1 MKINFFR
8 NYFKK
13 IFLLENSLNNKILE
27 RISKKIYLESKKGG
41 RVIVVGN
48 GGSAAIA
55 SHITIDLN
63 NAAKINAINLND
75 PSLIT
80 CYANDYGYE
89 NWVTK
94 AFVSL
99 VQKNDVVILISSSG
113 NSMNIVNAA
122 RFLKNKNFFLITLS
136 GFSKSNKLM
145 KCGNINLWC
154 RSKKYNMV
162 EATHFVWLLSIVDRI
177 ISLKH

>member
-13 IFLLENSLNNKILE
+13 IFLLENSLNSQILE
-27 RISKKIYLESKKGG
+27 KVSKKIYLQSKKRG

-63 NAAKINAINLND
+63 NAAKIKALNLND

-94 AFVSL
+94 ALISL

-122 RFLKNKNFFLITLS
+122 KFLKSKNFFLITLS
-136 GFSKSNKLM
+136 GFSKNNKLI
-145 KCGNINLWC
+145 KYGDINLWC
-154 RSKKYNMV
+154 NSKKYNIV
-162 EATHFVWLLSIVDRI
+162 EATHFVWLISIVDRI
-177 ISLKH
+177 ISLKY

>member
-1 MKINFFR
+1 MKINFFE

-13 IFLLENSLNNKILE
+13 IFSLENSLNFQILE
-27 RISKKIYLESKKGG
+27 KISEKIYLKSKKKG

-55 SHITIDLN
+55 SHIAIDLN
-63 NAAKINAINLND
+63 NAAKIKALNLND

-94 AFVSL
+94 ALVSL
-99 VQKNDVVILISSSG
+99 VQKDDVVVLISSSG

-122 RFLKNKNFFLITLS
+122 KFLKRKNIF
-136 GFSKSNKLM
+136 
-145 KCGNINLWC
+145 
-154 RSKKYNMV
+154 
-162 EATHFVWLLSIVDRI
+162 
-177 ISLKH
+177 

>member
-27 RISKKIYLESKKGG
+27 QVSKKIYLESKKGG

-63 NAAKINAINLND
+63 NAAKISAINLND

-94 AFVSL
+94 ALDSL

-136 GFSKSNKLM
+136 GFNKNNKLM
-145 KCGNINLWC
+145 KYGNINLWC
-154 RSKKYNMV
+154 GSKKYNMV